1 MFLLFIV
8 ILDVSPSDAEVSS
21 NSSSQPLSP
30 QGINLI
36 IIIIII
42 IIINVFLAE
51 VHIPVPKDLLANF
64 SSIRMSYVRMFYNV
78 CKILEQKLEVADIK
92 KLLFYYSTSLSEKVD
107 KCSDISSIL
116 RHVKDECSLTNIEL
130 LHSIVEEM
138 KITEAEEH
146 IKAYRAKLNKICKS
160 LSISLCLK
168 ERFNSIP
175 HLQCQTVTFIFDWE
189 PEEHVLKDIKDI
201 LSKVSGKLLIIKY
214 IETSTSIS
222 VTCSFPF
229 SDVGFTVL
237 RMIENIHILMGQGLK
252 KLTIGNLTLWR
263 RQDVRQKVHNMNS

>member
-1 MFLLFIV
+1 
-8 ILDVSPSDAEVSS
+8 
-21 NSSSQPLSP
+21 
-30 QGINLI
+30 
-36 IIIIII
+36 
-42 IIINVFLAE
+42 
-51 VHIPVPKDLLANF
+51 
-64 SSIRMSYVRMFYNV
+64 MFYNV
-78 CKILEQKLEVADIK
+78 CKILKRKLDVDDIK
-92 KLLFYYSTSLSEKVD
+92 EFLSYYSSTLKRKVEN
-107 KCSDISSIL
+107 CSNLSSIL
-116 RHVKDECSLTNIEL
+116 YLVKDECSLTNIEL

-146 IKAYRAKLNKICKS
+146 IKTYRVELNEFYKS
-160 LSISLCLK
+160 ISISLCLK
-168 ERFNSIP
+168 EKLNSVTD
-175 HLQCQTVTFIFDWE
+175 LKCETVTLIFDWK
-189 PEEHVLKDIKDI
+189 PEEHVLEEIREI

-237 RMIENIHILMGQGLK
+237 RMIENIHILIGQGLK

>member
-1 MFLLFIV
+1 M
-8 ILDVSPSDAEVSS
+8 
-21 NSSSQPLSP
+21 
-30 QGINLI
+30 
-36 IIIIII
+36 
-42 IIINVFLAE
+42 
-51 VHIPVPKDLLANF
+51 
-64 SSIRMSYVRMFYNV
+64 RMSYGKMFYNV
-78 CKILEQKLEVADIK
+78 GKIIKLRSPSLEEIK
-92 KLLFYYSTSLSEKVD
+92 EFLSCCIRNKKVEQCID
-107 KCSDISSIL
+107 LSSVLHLI
-116 RHVKDECSLTNIEL
+116 RNECSLTDIEL
-130 LHSIVEEM
+130 LHSLVEEM
-138 KITEAEEH
+138 EIIEATKYIETYRTELKEF
-146 IKAYRAKLNKICKS
+146 CKS

-168 ERFNSIP
+168 ERFASIP
-175 HLQCQTVTFIFDWE
+175 HVQCETVTFIFDWE

-263 RQDVRQKVHNMNS
+263 RQDVGEKVHNMNS

>member
-1 MFLLFIV
+1 MPF
-8 ILDVSPSDAEVSS
+8 LDVSPSAEVSS

-36 IIIIII
+36 KIILIKCI
-42 IIINVFLAE
+42 LAE

-64 SSIRMSYVRMFYNV
+64 SSIRMSYMRMFYNV

-116 RHVKDECSLTNIEL
+116 CHVKDECSLTNIEL

-146 IKAYRAKLNKICKS
+146 ITTYKTKLNKICQS

-237 RMIENIHILMGQGLK
+237 RMIENIHILMVQGLK